1 MQQTS
6 PKSIALTLAFAL
18 TALMLLPLALFKLT
32 FTQQI
37 LWWELVILSLIVF
50 FGSYFLVYRSVK
62 KYIYDRVKVIYKSLH
77 RQKGASDLAET
88 DLEKVDKDVETL
100 AALRQKEIEDLKLM
114 ETFRREF
121 LGNVSHELK
130 TPIFNIQGYI
140 HTLLDGA
147 IYDENVNMQYLDRTS
162 KSVDRMIN
170 IVEDLE
176 MISKIESD
184 RLELEFT
191 DWDIVEMTQEIFD
204 QVEFKAKKRNVTLK
218 FEQEYSPIRVH
229 GDKDKMMQVMT
240 NLIVN
245 SIKYGKE
252 GGSTELRFYEMGENM
267 LVEVADDGI
276 GISESNLPRLFER
289 FYRVDKSRSREQGG
303 TGLGLAI
310 VKHIIEAHKQSINV
324 RSTAGLGSTFS
335 FTIAKSKRA

>member
-1 MQQTS
+1 MQSSS
-6 PKSIALTLAFAL
+6 PKNIALTLAFAL
-18 TALMLLPLALFKLT
+18 TALMLIPLGLFKMA
-32 FTQQI
+32 FAEQI
-37 LWWELVILSLIVF
+37 LWAELVVLSVVVF

-77 RQKGASDLAET
+77 RQKGASELAET
-88 DLEKVDKDVETL
+88 DLDKVNKDVEDL
-100 AALRQKEIEDLKLM
+100 ASQRQKEIEDLKMM

-147 IYDENVNMQYLDRTS
+147 LYDENVNMQYLDRTS

-191 DWDIVEMTQEIFD
+191 DWDIVSMTQEVLE
-204 QVEFKAKKRNVTLK
+204 QVEMKAKKRSVSLK
-218 FEQEYSPIRVH
+218 FEKEYPSIHVNADR
-229 GDKDKMMQVMT
+229 DKMMQVIT
-240 NLIVN
+240 NLVVN

-252 GGSTELRFYEMGENM
+252 GGTTEVRFYEMGENI
-267 LVEVADDGI
+267 LIEVADDGI
-276 GISESNLPRLFER
+276 GISEQNLPRLFER

-324 RSTAGLGSTFS
+324 RSTEGVGTTFS
-335 FTIAKSKRA
+335 FTLRKV